1 MVPHFDSCPPDRG
14 AGRGNGDRQHLIL
27 DRDRQLNLFIVRFQG
42 PAAFGWSRFRADK
55 SKRGDFRLPRG
66 KDVVGEVAKM
76 LSGWSSFFF
85 LGLPTDDNVDERRL
99 SVCSISCGR
108 EGRRVIFSFEL
119 CGGDEEKLVL
129 VSELE
134 IIIEMMFFSSASH
147 LLLESRRETSD
158 PVSSSSQRLWA
169 RTI

>member
-1 MVPHFDSCPPDRG
+1 MD
-14 AGRGNGDRQHLIL
+14 
-27 DRDRQLNLFIVRFQG
+27 
-42 PAAFGWSRFRADK
+42 DK

-66 KDVVGEVAKM
+66 KDDVGDVAKM

-85 LGLPTDDNVDERRL
+85 LGLPIVVNDEGRRL

-119 CGGDEEKLVL
+119 CGGEDEKLVL

-134 IIIEMMFFSSASH
+134 IIVEVMFFSSASH

-169 RTI
+169 KTI

>member
-1 MVPHFDSCPPDRG
+1 MVPHFDSCPPDQG

-27 DRDRQLNLFIVRFQG
+27 GCDRQVNLFIVRFQG
-42 PAAFGWSRFRADK
+42 PDAFGWSRFRADK

-76 LSGWSSFFF
+76 LSGWSFFFF
-85 LGLPTDDNVDERRL
+85 LGLPIDDNVEERRL

-108 EGRRVIFSFEL
+108 GGRGVIFSFEL
-119 CGGDEEKLVL
+119 CGGEEEKRVL

-134 IIIEMMFFSSASH
+134 IIIKEMFFSSVSH

-169 RTI
+169 KTI

>member
-1 MVPHFDSCPPDRG
+1 M
-14 AGRGNGDRQHLIL
+14 
-27 DRDRQLNLFIVRFQG
+27 RFQG
-42 PAAFGWSRFRADK
+42 PDAFGWSRFRADK

-76 LSGWSSFFF
+76 LSGWSFFFF
-85 LGLPTDDNVDERRL
+85 LGLPIDDNVEERRL

-108 EGRRVIFSFEL
+108 GGRGVIFSFEL
-119 CGGDEEKLVL
+119 CGGEEEKRVL

-134 IIIEMMFFSSASH
+134 IIIKEMFFSSVSH

-169 RTI
+169 KTI

>member
-1 MVPHFDSCPPDRG
+1 M
-14 AGRGNGDRQHLIL
+14 
-27 DRDRQLNLFIVRFQG
+27 
-42 PAAFGWSRFRADK
+42 
-55 SKRGDFRLPRG
+55 
-66 KDVVGEVAKM
+66 
-76 LSGWSSFFF
+76 
-85 LGLPTDDNVDERRL
+85 DDNVEERRV

-108 EGRRVIFSFEL
+108 EGRGVIFSFEL
-119 CGGDEEKLVL
+119 CGGDDEKLVL

-134 IIIEMMFFSSASH
+134 IIVEEMFFSSASH

>member
-1 MVPHFDSCPPDRG
+1 
-14 AGRGNGDRQHLIL
+14 
-27 DRDRQLNLFIVRFQG
+27 
-42 PAAFGWSRFRADK
+42 
-55 SKRGDFRLPRG
+55 
-66 KDVVGEVAKM
+66 M

-85 LGLPTDDNVDERRL
+85 LGLPIVVNDEERGL

-108 EGRRVIFSFEL
+108 EGRGVTFSFEL
-119 CGGDEEKLVL
+119 CGGEEEKLVL

-134 IIIEMMFFSSASH
+134 IIIEVMFFSSASH

-169 RTI
+169 KTI